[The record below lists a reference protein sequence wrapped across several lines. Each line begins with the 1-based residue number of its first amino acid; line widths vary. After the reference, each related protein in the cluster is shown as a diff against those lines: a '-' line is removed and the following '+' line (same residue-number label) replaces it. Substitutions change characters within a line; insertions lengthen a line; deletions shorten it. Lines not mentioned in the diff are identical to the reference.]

1 MTATIGIDVSKGTL
15 AVVRLAADGKVKHKS
30 CANTAAGHALLVTW
44 LARHD
49 AAPLPVGLEATG
61 GYHED
66 VAVALHAA
74 GHHVSVLNPSAVAAY
89 AQSQLSRT
97 KTDPGDAWLIA
108 RYVQTHE
115 PPAWIPAPAERRAL
129 QALVRR
135 LEAVQEMRIQELNRS
150 ERVTTAAVRTSIDA
164 TLAHLDAQIALLR
177 QAIRQHFDDHPTLRA
192 DRDLL
197 TSIPGIGDTT
207 AALVLSELLDPKR
220 FTSARHVAAFSGLVP
235 RLRYSGTSLHQRGHL
250 SKVGSARL
258 RHGLYWAAVTAIRC
272 NPRFQHFAARLRGAG
287 KVPLVIIAAVM
298 RKLLE
303 LAYTL
308 LRTRAP
314 FDPTRVT
321 I

>member
-1 MTATIGIDVSKGTL
+1 MTAAIGIDVSKATL
-15 AVVRLAADGKVKHKS
+15 AVVRVTPAGKRKQKR
-30 CANTAAGHALLVTW
+30 CANTAAGHAQLVTW

-49 AAPLPVGLEATG
+49 ATPQPVGLEATG
-61 GYHED
+61 GYHEE

-74 GHHVSVLNPSAVAAY
+74 GHRVSVLNPSVIAAY
-89 AQSQLSRT
+89 AQSQLTRA

-115 PPAWIPAPAERRAL
+115 PPAWTPPPAERRAL

-135 LEAVQEMRIQELNRS
+135 LDAVQDMRTQELNRR
-150 ERVTTAAVRTSIDA
+150 EHVTTAAVRRSIDA
-164 TLAHLDAQIALLR
+164 TLAHLDAQIAVLR
-177 QAIRQHFDDHPTLRA
+177 RAMRDHFDDHPTLRA

-197 TSIPGIGDTT
+197 TSIPGIGETT
-207 AALVLSELLDPKR
+207 AALVLSELLEPKR
-220 FTSARHVAAFSGLVP
+220 FTNRRQVAAFSGLVP

-250 SKVGSARL
+250 SKVGPARL

-272 NPRFQHFAARLRGAG
+272 NPRFQRFAARLRTAG

-308 LRTRAP
+308 LRTRTT
-314 FDPTRVT
+314 FDPSRITV
-321 I
+321 